1 MEVMEVLAKEG
12 VNVYGHYTFISN
24 KGNIFTYCHQEESLL
39 FMAYITYGSTA
50 IEGTL
55 VLKDGQNYILTNG
68 GEFLH
73 IEMEE

>member
-1 MEVMEVLAKEG
+1 MEVLTKEG
-12 VNVYGHYTFISN
+12 VNVYGHYTFTSN
-24 KGNIFTYCHQEESLL
+24 KGNVFTYDYSQDESIL
-39 FMAYITYGSTA
+39 FMAHVIYGSTA

>member
-1 MEVMEVLAKEG
+1 MEVLVKEG
-12 VNVYGHYTFISN
+12 VNVYGHYTYTSN
-24 KGNIFTYCHQEESLL
+24 IGNVFTYDYTQEESIL
-39 FMAYITYGSTA
+39 FMAHVIHGPKA

-55 VLKDGQNYILTNG
+55 VLKDGKNYILTKG

>member
-1 MEVMEVLAKEG
+1 MEVLVKEG
-12 VNVYGHYTFISN
+12 VNVYGHYTYTSN
-24 KGNIFTYCHQEESLL
+24 IGNVFTYDYTQEESIL
-39 FMAYITYGSTA
+39 FMAHVIHGSKA

-55 VLKDGQNYILTNG
+55 VLKDGKNYILTKG